1 MEEMDTELQE
11 QVMTSGLIEKL
22 SDPVWRITSG
32 YLYKIIIKNENDPM
46 AEGLVLPFIPNE
58 AQKIL
63 MATLWNRNI
72 ILKARQLGFTT
83 AIAIMWLDFALFN
96 TNARCGIIA
105 QDDTIAK
112 ILLRDKVR
120 FAYDNLP
127 PFIKELMPLKNDNA
141 HELVFAHN
149 NSSVLV
155 ATSYR
160 GGTPHRL
167 HVSEFGKICAKFP
180 AKADEV
186 ITGSIPA
193 VPDTGIVVIESTA
206 EGQQGAFYE
215 MTQNAIKLT
224 DSGTLP
230 NVKDFRFHFFAWW
243 QDANYRLK
251 ADDIV
256 ISAKE
261 HQYFDNI
268 EATMNCVL
276 DVQQRAWYVATK
288 QGFEKAGKGEKMLQE
303 YPSTPNE
310 AFQRS
315 IEGCFFANQM
325 TSMRKQGRI
334 CRIPVVGSPVNTFW
348 DIGNSDGTAIWFHQV
363 VGLEHRFIKYYES
376 HGDDLTHYMKV
387 LQDTGYVFN
396 KHFLPHDADHERLGA
411 QNKSVAQM
419 LDELGLKNIE
429 IVPRIEVLRAGI
441 EITYKHFP
449 SAWIDSVEAAEG
461 IKRLDGYKK
470 KWNSA
475 TAMFRD
481 EPEKNDG
488 NSEGADAFR
497 QWAQALELGLITE
510 AGHTSSMG
518 NRPAS
523 NWRTA

>member
-1 MEEMDTELQE
+1 M
-11 QVMTSGLIEKL
+11 
-22 SDPVWRITSG
+22 
-32 YLYKIIIKNENDPM
+32 
-46 AEGLVLPFIPNE
+46 
-58 AQKIL
+58 
-63 MATLWNRNI
+63 
-72 ILKARQLGFTT
+72 
-83 AIAIMWLDFALFN
+83 
-96 TNARCGIIA
+96 
-105 QDDTIAK
+105 
-112 ILLRDKVR
+112 
-120 FAYDNLP
+120 
-127 PFIKELMPLKNDNA
+127 
-141 HELVFAHN
+141 
-149 NSSVLV
+149 
-155 ATSYR
+155 
-160 GGTPHRL
+160 
-167 HVSEFGKICAKFP
+167 
-180 AKADEV
+180 
-186 ITGSIPA
+186 
-193 VPDTGIVVIESTA
+193 
-206 EGQQGAFYE
+206 
-215 MTQNAIKLT
+215 
-224 DSGTLP
+224 
-230 NVKDFRFHFFAWW
+230 
-243 QDANYRLK
+243 
-251 ADDIV
+251 
-256 ISAKE
+256 
-261 HQYFDNI
+261 
-268 EATMNCVL
+268 
-276 DVQQRAWYVATK
+276 
-288 QGFEKAGKGEKMLQE
+288 QE
-303 YPSTPNE
+303 YPSTPDE

-325 TSMRKQGRI
+325 TAMRKQGRI

-429 IVPRIEVLRAGI
+429 IVPRIEVLGAGI